1 MISSI
6 KLIYFIKFLFKFEIS
21 PSPMSSE
28 TSVTSNVSSL
38 NSENSIINND
48 FKKDSFIRI
57 KSRVAFD
64 KQSKKVK
71 DYIKAITLENWYFFE
86 NLVSIWFFIKKIFI
100 LFFIYPSAHKVFS
113 IKGIITMVV
122 MLIILGI
129 FLGLIPLFITSNK
142 GKYGF

>member
-1 MISSI
+1 
-6 KLIYFIKFLFKFEIS
+6 
-21 PSPMSSE
+21 MSSE

-48 FKKDSFIRI
+48 LKKDSFIRI

-86 NLVSIWFFIKKIFI
+86 NLVSI
-100 LFFIYPSAHKVFS
+100 
-113 IKGIITMVV
+113 
-122 MLIILGI
+122 
-129 FLGLIPLFITSNK
+129 
-142 GKYGF
+142 